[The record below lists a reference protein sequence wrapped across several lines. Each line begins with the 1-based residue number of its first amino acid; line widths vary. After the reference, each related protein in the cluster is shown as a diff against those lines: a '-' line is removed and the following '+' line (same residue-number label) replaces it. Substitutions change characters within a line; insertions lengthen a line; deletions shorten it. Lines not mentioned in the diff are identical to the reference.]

1 MKTTAQSSLPVS
13 LGSWFRKAKAVVR
26 REFVRAL
33 NLHLQNCAV
42 LAEAYRR
49 K

>member
-1 MKTTAQSSLPVS
+1 MKTAAQGSVLVS
-13 LGSWFRKAKAVVR
+13 FGSWFRKTKAVVR
-26 REFVRAL
+26 REAVRAL

-42 LAEAYRR
+42 MAEAYRR

>member
-1 MKTTAQSSLPVS
+1 MKTAAQGSILVS
-13 LGSWFRKAKAVVR
+13 FGSWIRKAKAVIR
-26 REFVRAL
+26 REAVRAL

>member
-1 MKTTAQSSLPVS
+1 MKTAAQGSAVVS
-13 LGSWFRKAKAVVR
+13 FGSWFRKVKAVIR
-26 REFVRAL
+26 RESIRAL

-42 LAEAYRR
+42 MAEAYRR

>member
-1 MKTTAQSSLPVS
+1 MKTTAQSSVVVS

-26 REFVRAL
+26 REAARAL
-33 NLHLQNCAV
+33 TLHLQNCAV
-42 LAEAYRR
+42 LAESYRR

>member
-1 MKTTAQSSLPVS
+1 MKSAAQGSILVS
-13 LGSWFRKAKAVVR
+13 FGSWFRKAKSAVR
-26 REFVRAL
+26 REAVRAL

-42 LAEAYRR
+42 VAEAYRR

>member
-1 MKTTAQSSLPVS
+1 MKTTAQSSLIVS
-13 LGSWFRKAKAVVR
+13 FGSWFRKAKAVVR
-26 REFVRAL
+26 REAAHAL

-42 LAEAYRR
+42 VAEAYRR

>member
-1 MKTTAQSSLPVS
+1 MKTAAQGSVVVS
-13 LGSWFRKAKAVVR
+13 LGSWFRKTKAVIR
-26 REFVRAL
+26 REAVRAL

-42 LAEAYRR
+42 MAEAYRR

>member
-1 MKTTAQSSLPVS
+1 MKTAAQGSVLVS
-13 LGSWFRKAKAVVR
+13 FGSWFRKTKAAVR
-26 REFVRAL
+26 REAVRAL

-42 LAEAYRR
+42 MAEAYRR

>member
-1 MKTTAQSSLPVS
+1 MSGQLKMSAEE
-13 LGSWFRKAKAVVR
+13 AKAVVR
-26 REFVRAL
+26 REAAHAL

>member
-1 MKTTAQSSLPVS
+1 MKTAAQASTVVS
-13 LGSWFRKAKAVVR
+13 LGSWFRKVKAIVR
-26 REFVRAL
+26 REFRHAL

-42 LAEAYRR
+42 MAESYKR

>member
-1 MKTTAQSSLPVS
+1 MKTAAQTSLLVS
-13 LGSWFRKAKAVVR
+13 LGSWFRKAKAVIR
-26 REFVRAL
+26 REAAHAL

-42 LAEAYRR
+42 VAEAYRR

>member
-1 MKTTAQSSLPVS
+1 MKTAAQGSILVS
-13 LGSWFRKAKAVVR
+13 FGSWFRKAKTVVR
-26 REFVRAL
+26 REALHAL

-42 LAEAYRR
+42 VAEAYRR

>member
-1 MKTTAQSSLPVS
+1 MKTAAQTSLLVS
-13 LGSWFRKAKAVVR
+13 FGSWFRKAKAVIR
-26 REFVRAL
+26 REAAHAL

-42 LAEAYRR
+42 VAEAYRL

>member
-1 MKTTAQSSLPVS
+1 MKTTAQSSILVS
-13 LGSWFRKAKAVVR
+13 FGTWFRKSKAVFR
-26 REFVRAL
+26 REAARAL